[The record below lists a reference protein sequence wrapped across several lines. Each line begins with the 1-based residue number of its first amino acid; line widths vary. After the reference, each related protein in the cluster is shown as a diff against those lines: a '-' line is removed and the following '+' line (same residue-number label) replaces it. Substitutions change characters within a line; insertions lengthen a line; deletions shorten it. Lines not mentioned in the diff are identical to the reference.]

1 MLTLQNTLKY
11 EGDPGRIPLKD
22 IVLSF
27 AMPSYEYAIAP
38 ASHDAWVDRIAL
50 APATCN
56 VTRELTASDYR
67 AAFPATTVTGTDE
80 TTVAHFWRYLGEA
93 LAGGTADGHVPGQP
107 APLDQLTIP
116 IAVRH
121 LTPDGNVLGQQ
132 QWNALLSVGLA
143 AGAAHPLASA
153 ALAGGAAPAPG
164 AAVGMSGDSLVLI
177 DKEAYL
183 ALLKEL
189 GGTARAGDDVYLL
202 AIVGYLCDTSGSTP
216 ALTQKPDPEREK
228 LLLARLRER
237 GIGDPAG
244 ALALIRKRFAGLFDF
259 AVRVAPIAILDVAG
273 TLRILAADQA
283 VTRADF
289 DYYAVAVETTQ
300 AKGAAQVAAE
310 RHVDWHKSTGDV
322 DGNAL
327 PFSLAGQAPLYLAAL
342 DATVN
347 VRVKGFDGAV
357 LWSQQFD
364 AGDQALAALAIDV
377 PLQRPI
383 RLSAADKLGKQGPG
397 KKLRGQVLAPDKS
410 SPVGDLTVLVQ
421 ARKDGDP
428 AWRIVSAGTTDKS
441 GNFSL
446 AYPYGLYVAAQALLS
461 VAPND
466 PANIAIVADDGSGV
480 TVADDFLYLLLK
492 DVPAPAGNQDTDDC
506 DCEHPKKA
514 PRLPDQEDLIGS
526 DEYSQDIGGSCVNL
540 STPNRTLSEHSYK
553 AIVRTSDPD
562 VANYTLKKIET
573 WVPKLGQKMTTFELT
588 GGTAKI
594 SRKAIDLSNPVRWQ
608 DAPDDQANLSLY
620 QAVTIATG
628 HVLHYKSVFKA
639 DGYSLGDLLYSLAL
653 APGQKKEIV
662 VLDASHSLQAQESQ
676 QVSQRENLSALIVDD
691 RAILDQLGGSL
702 NESMRGSSSAH
713 TSGVSA
719 GFGAGALVGPVGAA
733 LGVSGGT
740 ANSSSSAQQNS
751 SRGVSQF
758 FSEKLRQSIMQTASS
773 YRQQNGAVVTTVSE
787 GQRYAA
793 TTEVVANHN
802 HCHALTMMY
811 FEVLRHYAIYQE
823 LSNVEECV
831 FVPLLMTDFSAENIF
846 KWRDVLAAHLLAMPS
861 ETYLRHRGFGYQH
874 PLLKGFDANER
885 IKTNYANVDF
895 PAGSYDEESITF
907 VRGEIQ
913 LKTNLHR
920 PRTRYDR
927 IQSLPVVTAKV
938 SHEEAKGLSTAE
950 VIGAV
955 FTGFASLFGHSDSK
969 TVTEE
974 IQVRAKIFDLFMQID
989 DNFQVVPPARCIRVK
1004 NFRPTS
1010 VTIGAVT
1017 VPVTFADFF
1026 ENDVKDKKMWT
1037 IYATLLGYKDVID
1050 MMENFFQG
1058 RLIAEWDDIYYNEM
1072 APIIFDRMVDTLR
1085 IDALDL
1091 DFSSATRYKGGERIM
1106 RVNLRGTSSNRR
1118 IDLPQYLNIKFD
1130 SDLVNGLRDLV
1141 TVATGKVAIYY
1152 DTAHYH
1158 GTLYSGYVSDD
1169 LLDGTE
1175 LHIPENSDE
1184 KRNPRKEDIY
1194 VVNKLISHLNSN
1206 LEHYNKALWFSLDP
1220 DRRYML
1226 LDGFHIQVFNAA
1238 GAPVALRS
1246 LASVVK
1252 NELVTI
1258 TGNAMVFP
1266 VAAGYKVSQSYITET
1281 AEDGAQEDVALMDHY
1296 QPLTPV
1302 PPYRISVPSRGV
1314 FAEAVQGSCN
1324 ACEKVETDRLQD
1336 WKRFPNTD
1344 EPTAFM
1350 PVNVPTPTVT
1360 DWQAVFKDFAA
1371 PLVGILA
1378 APAAPAPG
1386 AGLAGL
1392 SALLGKGDSF
1402 RDITGLEGNQKNVM
1416 ATYLSNQENAKAF
1429 AQMAKDMAMQAHSTQ
1444 NSDKIMDSLKAAKT
1458 SGALSQDDY
1467 AKLVKEHLQQQI
1479 DGGAAT
1485 KKKEADEAKAKP
1497 TLTDA
1502 AVKAAEQGKDVKAHK
1517 VDGEGGSE
1525 SVDISGT
1532 GTKMVLATFPG
1543 VVPKMKQDGINL
1555 CWATVATMML
1565 SWQRGKALL
1574 VQDAMAE
1581 AGNLYMQKYID
1592 NQLLKSGEKAAF
1604 LDKVRM
1610 TGEPTANY
1618 PLRQYIDWLN
1628 AYGPLWVTTDSG
1640 ISSVEFSPHARLLTK
1655 IVGNADADP
1664 ASALLTFIDPMTGN
1678 EVTET
1683 FRHFIGVFEQM
1694 VVENKDDGL
1703 YIQVVHF
1710 QQPLQHQSDNTAP

>member
-1 MLTLQNTLKY
+1 MLTLQNTLHY
-11 EGDPGRIPLKD
+11 EGDPGKLPLKE
-22 IVLSF
+22 IALSF

-38 ASHDAWVDRIAL
+38 ASHDAWVDRTAL
-50 APATCN
+50 AP
-56 VTRELTASDYR
+56 VTRAVTRALAASDYHV
-67 AAFPATTVTGTDE
+67 AFPATTVTGTDDAS
-80 TTVAHFWRYLGEA
+80 TANFWRYLAQA
-93 LAGGTADGHVPGQP
+93 LGAGTDSRTAPEQP
-107 APLDQLTIP
+107 AALDQLTIP

-121 LTPDGNVLGQQ
+121 GTPDGILLGQQ
-132 QWNALLSVGLA
+132 QWDALLSVGLA
-143 AGAAHPLASA
+143 AGAAHPVAAA
-153 ALAGGAAPAPG
+153 ALAGAAAPAPG
-164 AAVGMSGDSLVLI
+164 TGMSSDSLILLN
-177 DKEAYL
+177 KQAYL

-189 GGTARAGDDVYLL
+189 GGTARPGDDVYLL
-202 AIVGYLCDTSGSTP
+202 AIVGYLCDTSGSAP
-216 ALTQKPDPEREK
+216 ALTKKTDAELEK

-259 AVRVAPIAILDVAG
+259 PVQVAAIAVLEVAG
-273 TLRILAADQA
+273 TLRLLSSDQA
-283 VTRADF
+283 VAKADF
-289 DYYAVAVETTQ
+289 DYCDVAVETTQ
-300 AKGAAQVAAE
+300 GPQHVAAE
-310 RHVDWHKSTGDV
+310 RHVDWRKNQAKV

-327 PFSLAGQAPLYLAAL
+327 PFTFADQAPLYRSAL

-347 VRVKGFDGAV
+347 VRVKGLDGAI
-357 LWSQQFD
+357 LWSAQFD
-364 AGDQALAALAIDV
+364 AGDKALGALDIAV

-383 RLSAADKLGKQGPG
+383 RLSPADKLGSKEPG
-397 KKLRGQVLAPDKS
+397 RKLRGQVLAPDKS
-410 SPVGDLTVLVQ
+410 SPVGDLTVVVQ

-428 AWRIVSAGTTDKS
+428 AWRIVSAGATDKS

-446 AYPYGLYVAAQALLS
+446 PYPHGSYVAAQALLS
-461 VAPND
+461 AAPND
-466 PANIAIVADDGSGV
+466 PADIAIVPDDGSGA

-492 DVPAPAGNQDTDDC
+492 DVPAPPGQPDADEC

-514 PRLPDQEDLIGS
+514 PRLPDQADLIGS

-588 GGTAKI
+588 GGTSKI
-594 SRKAIDLSNPVRWQ
+594 GRKAIDLANPVRWQ
-608 DAPDDQANLSLY
+608 DAPDDHANLSLY

-662 VLDASHSLQAQESQ
+662 VFDASHSLQAQESQ

-691 RAILDQLGGSL
+691 REILDQLGGSM

-719 GFGAGALVGPVGAA
+719 GFGAGALVGPVGAV

-758 FSEKLRQSIMQTASS
+758 FSEKLRQSIMQTAAS
-773 YRQQNGAVVTTVSE
+773 YRQLNGSVVTTVSE

-846 KWRDVLAAHLLAMPS
+846 KWRDVLAAHLLPMPS

-895 PAGSYDEESITF
+895 PTGSYDEESITF

-913 LKTNLHR
+913 LKTNLQR

-927 IQSLPVVTAKV
+927 IKSLPVVTAKV

-974 IQVRAKIFDLFMQID
+974 IQVRAKVFDLFMQID

-1010 VTIGAVT
+1010 VTIGGVT

-1037 IYATLLGYKDVID
+1037 IYATLLGYDDVLD

-1058 RLIAEWDDIYYNEM
+1058 RLIAEWDEIYNNEM
-1072 APIIFDRMVDTLR
+1072 APVIFDRMVDALR
-1085 IDALDL
+1085 IDAMNL

-1118 IDLPQYLNIKFD
+1118 IDLPQYLNVKFE

-1141 TVATGKVAIYY
+1141 TVSTGKVGIYY

-1158 GTLYSGYVSDD
+1158 GTLYSGYVNDD

-1175 LHIPENSDE
+1175 LHIPENADE

-1281 AEDGAQEDVALMDHY
+1281 AADGAEEDVSLMDHY

-1344 EPTAFM
+1344 EPTAFL
-1350 PVNVPTPTVT
+1350 PVQAPTPAVT
-1360 DWQAVFKDFAA
+1360 DWKAAFNDFTA
-1371 PLVGILA
+1371 PLVSIQA

-1444 NSDKIMDSLKAAKT
+1444 NSDKIMDSLKSAKS

-1467 AKLVKEHLQQQI
+1467 AKLVKEHLQQLV
-1479 DGGAAT
+1479 DGGAAA
-1485 KKKEADEAKAKP
+1485 KKKEADEAKAAKP

-1525 SVDISGT
+1525 SVDISG
-1532 GTKMVLATFPG
+1532 GKRKIVLARVTG
-1543 VVPKMKQDGINL
+1543 VVPMIKQNGVNQ
-1555 CWATVATMML
+1555 CWATVATMMV
-1565 SWQRGKALL
+1565 SWQRNKEML
-1574 VQDAMAE
+1574 VHEVVDE
-1581 AGNLYMQKYID
+1581 AGALYLQKYLGDIP
-1592 NQLLKSGEKAAF
+1592 LLSDEKAAF
-1604 LDKVRM
+1604 LAKLKMVA
-1610 TGEPTANY
+1610 EPSANY
-1618 PLRQYIDWLN
+1618 PLQQYIEWVR
-1628 AYGPLWVTTDSG
+1628 AYGPLWVTTSEKG
-1640 ISSVEFSPHARLLTK
+1640 ATGVFGAHARILTQ
-1655 IVGNADADP
+1655 IAGSGDP
-1664 ASALLTFIDPMTGN
+1664 KDNGTLLTFIDPATGT
-1678 EVTET
+1678 EGTET
-1683 FRHFIGVFEQM
+1683 FRDFIRAFERL
-1694 VVENKDDGL
+1694 VTDDKNQDL
-1703 YIQVVHF
+1703 YVQVVHF
-1710 QQPLQHQSDNTAP
+1710 GEVPPPVGP